1 MPDNTAQFISA
12 AWSGMFA
19 DAEAT
24 MRQSHASKFWDA
36 KAHGDF
42 FPEGGQAQAH
52 LARLQ
57 AAGEAFLL
65 LPQGLFPTMQQGFA
79 MQQKPA
85 FQFHQPAPT
94 AAALLPPPNFPPP
107 PSTPPPALGFNP
119 ATPPTLHVHAHA
131 PVRARNKTST
141 NHHDKPYSKSL
152 SHNKPKSQP
161 AASRASGDASG
172 SQPSRGQ
179 NGGREDR
186 RQYTRPAPSEQTPH
200 DGAQNAQA
208 AGSPDGR
215 QPPSTRVVVGGSAA
229 KASGFQQPP
238 PTI

>member
-1 MPDNTAQFISA
+1 VGFGDGIDAIITAHTQWYLLMPDNTAQFISS

-24 MRQSHASKFWDA
+24 MRQSLASKFWDA
-36 KAHGDF
+36 KAY

-107 PSTPPPALGFNP
+107 PEGGTRQVARDTCRKDLATVGAKDCELGERTSNVQ
-119 ATPPTLHVHAHA
+119 ATGTMA
-131 PVRARNKTST
+131 
-141 NHHDKPYSKSL
+141 
-152 SHNKPKSQP
+152 
-161 AASRASGDASG
+161 
-172 SQPSRGQ
+172 
-179 NGGREDR
+179 
-186 RQYTRPAPSEQTPH
+186 
-200 DGAQNAQA
+200 
-208 AGSPDGR
+208 
-215 QPPSTRVVVGGSAA
+215 
-229 KASGFQQPP
+229 
-238 PTI
+238 